1 MRVCACVKEPHP
13 WHNGLNRQLGACYVL
28 AKNILVVLLTLFVA
42 AQLFS
47 MSSAFAPLT
56 TWAYDVGE
64 DIDVDFEHIVTV
76 EPFLAP
82 AVKTA
87 ESILIL
93 GSLPGYL
100 FISERFLSI
109 KVAGLPLAAQG
120 IEGCSAAP
128 QDKTNDLWLKKRSL
142 LI

>member
-1 MRVCACVKEPHP
+1 VPS
-13 WHNGLNRQLGACYVL
+13 YVL
-28 AKNILVVLLTLFVA
+28 AKNILVALLTLFVA

-93 GSLPGYL
+93 SSSPGFL
-100 FISERFLSI
+100 FISEQFLSI
-109 KVAGLPLAAQG
+109 KVADAPLVAQG
-120 IEGCSAAP
+120 NERCAAAP
-128 QDKTNDLWLKKRSL
+128 QDQTNDLWLKKKSL

>member
-1 MRVCACVKEPHP
+1 MLV
-13 WHNGLNRQLGACYVL
+13 
-28 AKNILVVLLTLFVA
+28 KNILVALLTLFVA

-47 MSSAFAPLT
+47 MSSAFAPLS

-64 DIDVDFEHIVTV
+64 DIDVDFEHVVTV

-93 GSLPGYL
+93 SSSSGFL
-100 FISERFLSI
+100 FISEQYLSVRVPDAPL
-109 KVAGLPLAAQG
+109 VALG